1 MFTSQFLMIGRQCGC
16 LCRAYRITDNG
27 GKSVTLHHTSPFHPP
42 MIIHQ
47 HVNCGVKIKQPN
59 WRAKHAALH

>member
-27 GKSVTLHHTSPFHPP
+27 GKFIPLHHSSPFHPP
-42 MIIHQ
+42 MINHQ
-47 HVNCGVKIKQPN
+47 HINCGVKIKQAN
-59 WRAKHAALH
+59 WRAKHAA